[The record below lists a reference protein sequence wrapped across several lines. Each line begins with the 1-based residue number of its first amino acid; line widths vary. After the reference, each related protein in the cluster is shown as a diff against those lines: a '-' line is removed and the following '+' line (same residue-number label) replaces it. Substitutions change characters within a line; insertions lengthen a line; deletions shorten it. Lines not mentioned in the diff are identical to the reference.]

1 MYLNIKK
8 NKVTVYQC
16 FDTITMKKNCIFFK
30 PSTAGESVLFRNNV
44 IPFSNDILEHTQLSP
59 ALGS

>member
-1 MYLNIKK
+1 MDLNIKK

-16 FDTITMKKNCIFFK
+16 LDTTTIEKSCIFFK
-30 PSTAGESVLFRNNV
+30 PSRAEESVLFRNNL
-44 IPFSNDILEHTQLSP
+44 IPFSDDILEHVQLSP